1 MEENNKEFV
10 KKYISAYESLS
21 INNLDTL
28 KNTFTNDIEF
38 EDPFNKVNGKE
49 AVIKIFS
56 EMFDKIDNPKFQIL
70 ELSYAQNF
78 DKKLTVYLKWILNGK
93 FKRNKKSFA
102 IRGVSEVKF
111 NDQGKVVKH
120 IDYWDSMTQLIIHL
134 PYVGSLV
141 KAFLKS
147 VFKFNNI

>member
-1 MEENNKEFV
+1 MEENYKEYV
-10 KKYISAYESLS
+10 KKYITAYESLS
-21 INNLDTL
+21 VNNLDNL

-49 AVIKIFS
+49 AVIKIFT
-56 EMFDKIDNPKFQIL
+56 EMFEKIDNPKFQIL

-78 DKKLTVYLKWILNGK
+78 EKKLTVYLKWILNGK

-102 IRGVSEVKF
+102 IKGVSEVKF
-111 NDQGKVVKH
+111 NHQGKVVRH
-120 IDYWDSMTQLIIHL
+120 IDYWDSITQLIVHL

-141 KAFLKS
+141 KTFLK
-147 VFKFNNI
+147 VIFKFNNI

>member
-1 MEENNKEFV
+1 MEENYKEYV
-10 KKYISAYESLS
+10 KKYISAYENLS

-28 KNTFTNDIEF
+28 KNKFTNDVKF

-56 EMFDKIDNPKFQIL
+56 EMFEKIDNPKFQIL

-78 DKKLTVYLKWILNGK
+78 DQKLTVYLKWILNGR
-93 FKRNKKSFA
+93 FIRNKKSFA
-102 IRGVSEVKF
+102 IKGVSEVKF

-120 IDYWDSMTQLIIHL
+120 IDYWDSMTQLIVHL

-141 KAFLKS
+141 KTFLKS
-147 VFKFNNI
+147 VFKFSNI

>member
-56 EMFDKIDNPKFQIL
+56 EMFEKIDNPKFQIL

-78 DKKLTVYLKWILNGK
+78 DQKLTIYLKWILNGK

-102 IRGVSEVKF
+102 IKGVSEVRF
-111 NDQGKVVKH
+111 NDQGKVVKLSLIH
-120 IDYWDSMTQLIIHL
+120 ISEPTR
-134 PYVGSLV
+134 PY
-141 KAFLKS
+141 
-147 VFKFNNI
+147 

>member
-1 MEENNKEFV
+1 MEENYKEYV
-10 KKYISAYESLS
+10 KKYIYAYESLS

-28 KNTFTNDIEF
+28 KDRLTNDVKF
-38 EDPFNKVNGKE
+38 EDPFNKVIGKE
-49 AVIKIFS
+49 AVMKIFS
-56 EMFDKIDNPKFQIL
+56 EMFEKIDNPRFQIL

-102 IRGVSEVKF
+102 IKGVSEVKF

>member
-1 MEENNKEFV
+1 MEEYNKESV

-21 INNLDTL
+21 INNLDAL
-28 KNTFTNDIEF
+28 KNTFTNDIVF

-56 EMFDKIDNPKFQIL
+56 EMFEKIDNPKFQIL

-102 IRGVSEVKF
+102 VKGVSEVKF

-120 IDYWDSMTQLIIHL
+120 IDYWDSGRNFYSHL
-134 PYVGSLV
+134 PLIGSI
-141 KAFLKS
+141 
-147 VFKFNNI
+147 FKGIHK

>member
-1 MEENNKEFV
+1 MEENKKECV

-28 KNTFTNDIEF
+28 KDKFTNDVKF

-56 EMFDKIDNPKFQIL
+56 EMFEKIDNPKFQIL

-78 DKKLTVYLKWILNGK
+78 DQKLTVYLKWVLNGR
-93 FKRNKKSFA
+93 FKRNKKSLA
-102 IRGVSEVKF
+102 IKGVSEVKF
-111 NDQGKVVKH
+111 DDQGKVVKH
-120 IDYWDSMTQLIIHL
+120 IDYWDSMTQLIVHL

-141 KAFLKS
+141 KTFLKGI
-147 VFKFNNI
+147 FKFNNV

>member
-21 INNLDTL
+21 INNLDIL

-49 AVIKIFS
+49 EVIKIFS
-56 EMFDKIDNPKFQIL
+56 EMFEKIDNPKFQIL

-102 IRGVSEVKF
+102 IRGVSEVKI
-111 NDQGKVVKH
+111 NNQGKVVKH

-141 KAFLKS
+141 KTFLKGI
-147 VFKFNNI
+147 FKFNNI

>member
-1 MEENNKEFV
+1 MKENNKEYV

-56 EMFDKIDNPKFQIL
+56 EMFEKTRKIQ
-70 ELSYAQNF
+70 
-78 DKKLTVYLKWILNGK
+78 
-93 FKRNKKSFA
+93 KRH
-102 IRGVSEVKF
+102 E
-111 NDQGKVVKH
+111 
-120 IDYWDSMTQLIIHL
+120 
-134 PYVGSLV
+134 
-141 KAFLKS
+141 
-147 VFKFNNI
+147 

>member
-1 MEENNKEFV
+1 M
-10 KKYISAYESLS
+10 
-21 INNLDTL
+21 
-28 KNTFTNDIEF
+28 F
-38 EDPFNKVNGKE
+38 E
-49 AVIKIFS
+49 
-56 EMFDKIDNPKFQIL
+56 KIDNPKFQIL

-78 DKKLTVYLKWILNGK
+78 DKKLTVYVKWILNGK

-102 IRGVSEVKF
+102 IKGVSEVKF
-111 NDQGKVVKH
+111 NDQGKVLKQ

-141 KAFLKS
+141 KTFLKS

>member
-1 MEENNKEFV
+1 M
-10 KKYISAYESLS
+10 
-21 INNLDTL
+21 
-28 KNTFTNDIEF
+28 F
-38 EDPFNKVNGKE
+38 E
-49 AVIKIFS
+49 
-56 EMFDKIDNPKFQIL
+56 KIDNPKFKIL

-102 IRGVSEVKF
+102 IKGVSEVKF

-147 VFKFNNI
+147 IFKFNNI

>member
-56 EMFDKIDNPKFQIL
+56 EMFEKIDNPKFQIL
-70 ELSYAQNF
+70 ELSYCSKILI
-78 DKKLTVYLKWILNGK
+78 KKTVYLKWFLNGK
-93 FKRNKKSFA
+93 FKRNKKS
-102 IRGVSEVKF
+102 
-111 NDQGKVVKH
+111 
-120 IDYWDSMTQLIIHL
+120 LL
-134 PYVGSLV
+134 
-141 KAFLKS
+141 LKE
-147 VFKFNNI
+147 

>member
-1 MEENNKEFV
+1 MKKKNKIENYV
-10 KKYISAYESLS
+10 KLFESL
-21 INNLDTL
+21 NLENLNKFDNL
-28 KNTFTNDIEF
+28 LDKNIYF

-56 EMFDKIDNPKFQIL
+56 EMFKKIDNPKFQIL

-102 IRGVSEVKF
+102 IKGVSEVKF

-120 IDYWDSMTQLIIHL
+120 IDYWDSITQLIIHL
-134 PYVGSLV
+134 PYVGRLV
-141 KAFLKS
+141 KVFLKS
-147 VFKFNNI
+147 IFKFNNI

>member
-1 MEENNKEFV
+1 MEENNREYV

-28 KNTFTNDIEF
+28 KNTFANDIVF
-38 EDPFNKVNGKE
+38 EDPFNKVYGKE

-56 EMFDKIDNPKFQIL
+56 EMFKKIDNPNFQIL

-78 DKKLTVYLKWILNGK
+78 DQKLIVYLKWILNGK

-102 IRGVSEVKF
+102 IKGVSEVKF

-134 PYVGSLV
+134 PYVGRLV
-141 KAFLKS
+141 KTFLKS
-147 VFKFNNI
+147 IFKFNNI

>member
-21 INNLDTL
+21 INNLDKL

-56 EMFDKIDNPKFQIL
+56 EMFEKIDNPKFQIL

-102 IRGVSEVKF
+102 IKGVSEVKF
-111 NDQGKVVKH
+111 NDQGKVEKH
-120 IDYWDSMTQLIIHL
+120 IDYWDSMTQLIVHL

-141 KAFLKS
+141 KTFLKGI
-147 VFKFNNI
+147 FKFNNI

>member
-1 MEENNKEFV
+1 MEE
-10 KKYISAYESLS
+10 ISLRDY
-21 INNLDTL
+21 L
-28 KNTFTNDIEF
+28 KNLNDFLATYDEENK

-56 EMFDKIDNPKFQIL
+56 EMFEKMDNPKFQIL

-102 IRGVSEVKF
+102 IKGVSEVKF

>member
-49 AVIKIFS
+49 AVIKIFTD
-56 EMFDKIDNPKFQIL
+56 MFEKIDNPKFQIL

-93 FKRNKKSFA
+93 FKRNKKNFA
-102 IRGVSEVKF
+102 IKGVSEVKF
-111 NDQGKVVKH
+111 R
-120 IDYWDSMTQLIIHL
+120 I
-134 PYVGSLV
+134 
-141 KAFLKS
+141 
-147 VFKFNNI
+147 

>member
-56 EMFDKIDNPKFQIL
+56 EMFEKIDNPKFQIL

-102 IRGVSEVKF
+102 IKGVSEVKF
-111 NDQGKVVKH
+111 NYQGKVVKH

-134 PYVGSLV
+134 PYVGRLV
-141 KAFLKS
+141 KSFLKS
-147 VFKFNNI
+147 IFKFNNI

>member
-1 MEENNKEFV
+1 MDENSKEYV

-56 EMFDKIDNPKFQIL
+56 EMFEKIDKPKIQIL

-78 DKKLTVYLKWILNGK
+78 EQKLTVYLKWILNGK
-93 FKRNKKSFA
+93 FKRNNKSFA

-111 NDQGKVVKH
+111 NDQCKVVKH

>member
-28 KNTFTNDIEF
+28 KNRFTNDIEF

-56 EMFDKIDNPKFQIL
+56 
-70 ELSYAQNF
+70 
-78 DKKLTVYLKWILNGK
+78 
-93 FKRNKKSFA
+93 
-102 IRGVSEVKF
+102 
-111 NDQGKVVKH
+111 
-120 IDYWDSMTQLIIHL
+120 
-134 PYVGSLV
+134 
-141 KAFLKS
+141 
-147 VFKFNNI
+147 

>member
-28 KNTFTNDIEF
+28 KDRLTNDVKF
-38 EDPFNKVNGKE
+38 EDPFNKVIGKE
-49 AVIKIFS
+49 EVIKIFS
-56 EMFDKIDNPKFQIL
+56 EMFEKIDNPRFQIL

-78 DKKLTVYLKWILNGK
+78 DQNLTVYLKWILNGRSK
-93 FKRNKKSFA
+93 INKKSFT
-102 IRGVSEVKF
+102 IKGLSEVKF

-147 VFKFNNI
+147 IFKFNNI

>member
-56 EMFDKIDNPKFQIL
+56 EMFEKIDNPKFQIL
-70 ELSYAQNF
+70 ELSYTQNF

-102 IRGVSEVKF
+102 IKGVSEVKF
-111 NDQGKVVKH
+111 NDQGKVMKGPN
-120 IDYWDSMTQLIIHL
+120 Y
-134 PYVGSLV
+134 
-141 KAFLKS
+141 
-147 VFKFNNI
+147 FKPDLSKFVN